1 LFSNGFLKMQL
12 KVTDNA
18 FRRVDELVK
27 LENNENEVLRIS
39 VNGGGCSG
47 FTYQYELIPSC
58 DILNDD
64 YIEEKNGIK
73 IAIDPISQEFM
84 NDCTVD
90 YVEEL
95 GSSYFEIKNPKAK
108 ARCGCGNSFSV

>member
-1 LFSNGFLKMQL
+1 MQL

-18 FRRVDELVK
+18 FKRVGELIA
-27 LENNENEVLRIS
+27 LENNTNNVLRIS

-47 FTYQYELIPSC
+47 FTYQYELISSSE
-58 DILNDD
+58 ILNDD
-64 YIEEKNGIK
+64 FIEEKNGIR
-73 IAIDPISQEFM
+73 IVVDQVSQEFM
-84 NDCTVD
+84 NNCIVD

-95 GSSYFEIKNPKAK
+95 GSSYFDIKNPKAT